1 MRLTLKLG
9 MILLLLSVTV
19 ACDRFIPANQK
30 LMKDAVKASDQAV
43 RSEEKTWAMVLRIEE
58 LSSRLEKAVKQ
69 AEAAA
74 DQAEKAA
81 EEARLVATTSTDKAN
96 AAATQVEEKARL
108 ATEAAR
114 QAEEAVRRVEA
125 QEGESLQKM
134 LEFMRELGYKP

>member
-9 MILLLLSVTV
+9 LILLLLSVTV
-19 ACDRFIPANQK
+19 ACDRFIPANQQ
-30 LMKDAVKASDQAV
+30 LMKDAVRASDQAV

-58 LSSRLEKAVKQ
+58 LSNRLEKAVKQ

-74 DQAEKAA
+74 AQAEKAA
-81 EEARLVATTSTDKAN
+81 EEARLATVSTDKVI
-96 AAATQVEEKARL
+96 AAAAQAEEKARL

-114 QAEEAVRRVEA
+114 QAEDAVRRVEA